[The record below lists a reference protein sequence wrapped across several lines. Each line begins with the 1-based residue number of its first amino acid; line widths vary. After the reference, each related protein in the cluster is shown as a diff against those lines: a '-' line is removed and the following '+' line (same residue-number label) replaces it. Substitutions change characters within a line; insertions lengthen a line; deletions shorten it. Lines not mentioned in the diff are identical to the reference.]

1 MIACRTVVVVL
12 NVNRSARHK
21 YLMRFYEFKPV
32 KHIKPLSPPE
42 ARLHKLKQVGA
53 QNKAAIKTE
62 KAAQKRQKAMVK
74 QQKQLGKGRPTNN
87 PNQTL

>member
-1 MIACRTVVVVL
+1 
-12 NVNRSARHK
+12 
-21 YLMRFYEFKPV
+21 MRFYEFSHI

-42 ARLHKLKQVGA
+42 ARLHKLKHSADLAMGA
-53 QNKAAIKTE
+53 VKTE
-62 KAAQKRQKAMVK
+62 KEAQKRQKAIAK